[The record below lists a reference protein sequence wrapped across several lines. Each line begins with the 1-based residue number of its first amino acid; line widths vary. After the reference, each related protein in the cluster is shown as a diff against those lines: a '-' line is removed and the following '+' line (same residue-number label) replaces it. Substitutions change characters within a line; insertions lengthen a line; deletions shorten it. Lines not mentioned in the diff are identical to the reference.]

1 MADGQVT
8 LACALASEER
18 AARRGG
24 AHAVRVGIGA
34 HLPLPAGPLASFG
47 VAGALVP
54 GVEPGTLL
62 TARRIVNEG
71 GAVLWEGEPLPVP
84 GAAEAVICSARR
96 VVDAPSEREQLA
108 ARTGAVAVEMESERL
123 AATGRLAGTV
133 RAIADGPERPLGGL
147 ARAATAGGGVAWRGV
162 IRAFITEPRHAPRA
176 ARASIRALASLERA
190 ATAISGERPHG
201 R

>member
-1 MADGQVT
+1 MT

-18 AARRGG
+18 AARKGG
-24 AHAVRVGIGA
+24 SRVARVGVGA
-34 HLPLPAGPLASFG
+34 RLPLPPGRLASFG

-62 TARRIVNEG
+62 TARRIVDER
-71 GAVLWEGEPLPVP
+71 GAVLWEGTPLPVP
-84 GAAEAVICSARR
+84 GAAEAVICSSRR
-96 VVDAPSEREQLA
+96 VVDAREERERLA

-133 RAIADGPERPLGGL
+133 RAVADGPERPLGRL
-147 ARAATAGGGVAWRGV
+147 ARAATQSGGVAWRGV
-162 IRAFITEPRHAPRA
+162 LGAFLMEPFRAVRA
-176 ARASIRALASLERA
+176 AKAARRALVSLEGA
-190 ATAISGERPHG
+190 ATSISGERSHG

>member
-1 MADGQVT
+1 M
-8 LACALASEER
+8 
-18 AARRGG
+18 
-24 AHAVRVGIGA
+24 
-34 HLPLPAGPLASFG
+34 
-47 VAGALVP
+47 P

-62 TARRIVNEG
+62 TACRIVDES
-71 GAVLWEGEPLPVP
+71 GALLWEGEPLPVP

-96 VVDAPSEREQLA
+96 VVDTREDREELA
-108 ARTGAVAVEMESERL
+108 ARTGAIAVEMESERL

-147 ARAATAGGGVAWRGV
+147 ARAATESGGVAWRGV
-162 IRAFITEPRHAPRA
+162 IRAFIKEPLRATRA
-176 ARASIRALASLERA
+176 ARAGIRALASLESA